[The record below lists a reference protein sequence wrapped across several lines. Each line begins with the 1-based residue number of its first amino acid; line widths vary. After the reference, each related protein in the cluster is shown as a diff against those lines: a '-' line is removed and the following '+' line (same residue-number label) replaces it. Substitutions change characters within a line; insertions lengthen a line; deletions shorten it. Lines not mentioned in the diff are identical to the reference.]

1 MDGGMHAW
9 LAHGYHLAQFG
20 LHVLLHPLW
29 RAPLAAGLVA
39 GLGRLVGLGKSPR
52 GAAVVACGAALAGW
66 GVLYPPFLA
75 MPPPP
80 VGRLPGLAVIV
91 GLEAWWL
98 GARRVRLGG
107 VALAGTAAAGAW
119 WLRGA
124 PLDGPA
130 ILNCMP
136 VFLGLAAALP
146 LARWLA
152 RDDRGWGGVVAA
164 VVLAGS
170 LLVTGAAVHW
180 ARAAVVV
187 AVAALA
193 LLGVDAAGAIAGLV
207 VMVAAATI
215 VASDRGRLIP
225 VDIACLAPL
234 PAWALVRRIP
244 RRKPGRK

>member
-1 MDGGMHAW
+1 MHAW
-9 LAHGYHLAQFG
+9 LAHAYHLARFG

-29 RAPLAAGLVA
+29 RAPLAAGLAA
-39 GLGRLVGLGKSPR
+39 GLGRLAGLAKSPR
-52 GAAVVACGAALAGW
+52 GAAGLACGAALVGW
-66 GVLYPPFLA
+66 IVLYPGVMA

-80 VGRLPGLAVIV
+80 VGRLPELALILLAGLYWRATGLRGLA
-91 GLEAWWL
+91 LTA
-98 GARRVRLGG
+98 
-107 VALAGTAAAGAW
+107 TAASGAW

-124 PLDGPA
+124 PLDGNG

-146 LARWLA
+146 LARRWSGG
-152 RDDRGWGGVVAA
+152 DRGWGGVAA
-164 VVLAGS
+164 ALALAGS
-170 LLVTGAAVHW
+170 LLLTGAAVHW
-180 ARAAVVV
+180 AQAAAVV

-193 LLGVDAAGAIAGLV
+193 LWGVADAAGAIAGLV

-225 VDIACLAPL
+225 VDVACLAPL
-234 PAWALVRRIP
+234 PAWWLAKRIP